1 MAKKIVLIY
10 GTTSG
15 NTEELA
21 GDVVDGLASSGA
33 EVVVKNVTDASVDEL
48 GGYDA
53 IIFGC
58 PTYGEGELQDDFVD
72 FNDAISGISL
82 EGKKAAVFGPGDSE
96 EYPDTFCVAV
106 DILEE
111 ALRRCGAEIVVEGLK
126 IDGDVLEAI
135 GTGEEWGSKVAES
148 L

>member
-1 MAKKIVLIY
+1 MATKIVLIY

-21 GDVVDGLASSGA
+21 EDVVDGLASGGA
-33 EVVVKNVTDASVDEL
+33 EVVVKNVTDASIDEL
-48 GGYDA
+48 EDYDA

-96 EYPDTFCVAV
+96 EYPDTFCMAV

-111 ALRRCGAEIVVEGLK
+111 ALRKCGAEVVVEGLK
-126 IDGDVLEAI
+126 IDGDVVEAI
-135 GTGEEWGSKVAES
+135 GTGEEWGSKVAE
-148 L
+148 LL

>member
-21 GDVVDGLASSGA
+21 EDVVDGLASSGA

>member
-1 MAKKIVLIY
+1 MATKIVLIY

-21 GDVVDGLASSGA
+21 EDVVDGLASGGA

-48 GGYDA
+48 GDYDA

-72 FNDAISGISL
+72 FNDG
-82 EGKKAAVFGPGDSE
+82 
-96 EYPDTFCVAV
+96 
-106 DILEE
+106 
-111 ALRRCGAEIVVEGLK
+111 
-126 IDGDVLEAI
+126 
-135 GTGEEWGSKVAES
+135 
-148 L
+148 